1 VRIVAI
7 AIAAMGLTIAAE
19 AACGL
24 DRMTPL
30 GPGVEACAV
39 AQAACVIVSAVDAVP
54 AVAGTLPV
62 VADVPGING
71 QADEAAVS
79 GGVGDFTPVAGGG
92 VLAFAVP
99 GFAPVSGLAGVV
111 TNHVWAYAGFVG
123 VTKHDADPLLSLFDI
138 WDAGPLGEMRRAA
151 NQLRSQ
157 GNTAAFDEAAAEY
170 WRALEAAEQRRQAF
184 GARGKRARAPVD
196 P

>member
-1 VRIVAI
+1 VRIAAI
-7 AIAAMGLTIAAE
+7 VMGLTIAAG
-19 AACGL
+19 AACGW
-24 DRMTPL
+24 DRTSPL
-30 GPGVEACAV
+30 GPGVEACAA
-39 AQAACVIVSAVDAVP
+39 AQAVRVIISDVDAVP
-54 AVAGTLPV
+54 AVVGTLPV
-62 VADVPGING
+62 VADVPGVAG
-71 QADEAAVS
+71 QTAEAAVS
-79 GGVGDFTPVAGGG
+79 GVVGDFTSVAGGRA
-92 VLAFAVP
+92 LTFAVP
-99 GFAPVSGLAGVV
+99 GFAPVWGLGCVV
-111 TNHVWAYAGFVG
+111 TNRVRAYAGFGG
-123 VTKHDADPLLSLFDI
+123 VTKHDVDPLLSLFDI